1 MADAEPEAEDGSE
14 DGGGGSGG
22 GAPAGQ
28 RGGAARVAPLG
39 PEQLRRVLEQV
50 TKAQPPAKP
59 PPPPFVLQDA
69 ARRLRD
75 AAQQAALQRG
85 PGAEPPRPP
94 RLLPPQQ
101 LEAICVKVTSGET
114 KGQEKPMPALATIQ
128 PKTARPSQPLG
139 RHCSALGLSVASSQL
154 LGAQPLLSTG
164 PQPRVLSHSPQ
175 PPIQVFIQRPLLALR
190 PVPAKRVLASEALS
204 GQGITLSPLSAS
216 DPPAE
221 TSVSSSPANLFI
233 SNSQT
238 KCTKKLKKS
247 LKVKTRSGRIS
258 RPPKYKAKDYKFIK
272 TEDLADGHPS
282 DSDDY
287 SELSVEEDEEHKGRQ
302 ALFDLSSCS
311 LRPKTFKCQTCEKS
325 YIGKGGLARHFKL
338 NPGHG
343 HLEPETLL
351 SKKANGSMIL
361 GPMEGRATS
370 LASQELS
377 MPALLSEEGA
387 RSARGG
393 LQNGQSV
400 DVEEALVSE
409 PKNGSFSALLGS
421 ERHPGPRR
429 SGYSVA
435 LPEPSAAV
443 LEHSGAVGPQV
454 GIGAACARGPARSRA
469 RLLEFLHQC
478 DREDLVEWALPLL
491 AQVVTVSEFLLMKV
505 EKCHLAK
512 PFFPAVYKEFEEL
525 HKMVKKMCQDYLH
538 SSGPCS
544 LEINNSKVA
553 ESLGITEEFLRKK
566 EIRTDCTPPKRS
578 SREDDREDLES
589 AGPPKRENETAEDR
603 LASVKRTRRETV
615 PQDTTEYSADGGGLQ
630 SLASC
635 APAASAGFAPGV
647 NGGTSHPPEESPTM
661 PVSELDSSTAQGGQ
675 QLKAFADSAARSGS
689 ADPALLF
696 REACG
701 LGVYTQLGE
710 PGPLA
715 QDQVAASSG
724 EKAQE
729 HSSEQD
735 AGDGLRS
742 RALCGTSMALPPGR
756 PGNAEAGSLHEVRG
770 SHLSSPQSG
779 PGEVLLPEA
788 LAPPQ
793 EKAWSVDVMPAGYAY
808 GTTSEPGPQPSRGG
822 LLGPEGGLTGH
833 AGDLDQSPCGTE
845 THTDRR
851 ELEGI
856 TAVREAMAFE
866 NASGGTTLPSQR
878 QEQIFIQTTDGRILS
893 HPGSVVSGEGDIV
906 IVTDTVGP
914 ALQTGPPEGVPLET
928 VEMEPSQ

>member
-14 DGGGGSGG
+14 DGGGGGR
-22 GAPAGQ
+22 APAGQ
-28 RGGAARVAPLG
+28 SGSAARVVPLG

-69 ARRLRD
+69 ALRLRD

-114 KGQEKPMPALATIQ
+114 KAQGKPMPALATIPPQ
-128 PKTARPSQPLG
+128 TARPSQPLG
-139 RHCSALGLSVASSQL
+139 RHCSALGLRVASSRL
-154 LGAQPLLSTG
+154 PGPQPLLSPG
-164 PQPRVLSHSPQ
+164 PQPRFPSHPPQ
-175 PPIQVFIQRPLLALR
+175 PPVQVFVQRPPLALR
-190 PVPAKRVLASEALS
+190 PVPARRVLASEALS
-204 GQGITLSPLSAS
+204 GQGTTPPPLPAS
-216 DPPAE
+216 DPPAG
-221 TSVSSSPANLFI
+221 TSASSSPVNLFI
-233 SNSQT
+233 SSSQT

-287 SELSVEEDEEHKGRQ
+287 SELSVEEDEDHRGRQ

-343 HLEPETLL
+343 HLEPEPLL

-361 GPMEGRATS
+361 GPTEGRTAS
-370 LASQELS
+370 LAPPELS
-377 MPALLSEEGA
+377 TP
-387 RSARGG
+387 
-393 LQNGQSV
+393 
-400 DVEEALVSE
+400 ALVSE
-409 PKNGSFSALLGS
+409 EVAHSA
-421 ERHPGPRR
+421 RR
-429 SGYSVA
+429 G
-435 LPEPSAAV
+435 L
-443 LEHSGAVGPQV
+443 Q
-454 GIGAACARGPARSRA
+454 
-469 RLLEFLHQC
+469 FLHQC
-478 DREDLVEWALPLL
+478 DREDLVELALPLL

-505 EKCHLAK
+505 EKGHLAK

-525 HKMVKKMCQDYLH
+525 HKMVKKMCQDYLR
-538 SSGPCS
+538 SSAPCS

-566 EIRTDCTPPKRS
+566 EIHTDCTPPKCT
-578 SREDDREDLES
+578 SREEDREALED
-589 AGPPKRENETAEDR
+589 AGPQKRENETTEER
-603 LASVKRTRRETV
+603 LASVKRTRREPV
-615 PQDTTEYSADGGGLQ
+615 PRDTTEYSADGGGLQ
-630 SLASC
+630 GPASC
-635 APAASAGFAPGV
+635 APEASAGFAPRV
-647 NGGTSHPPEESPTM
+647 NGGASHPPEESPTM
-661 PVSELDSSTAQGGQ
+661 PVSELDSSTAQAGQ
-675 QLKAFADSAARSGS
+675 QLKAFADSAAGSGS

-696 REACG
+696 REARG
-701 LGVYTQLGE
+701 PGVYTQLGK
-710 PGPLA
+710 PGSLA
-715 QDQVAASSG
+715 QDRVATSSG

-735 AGDGLRS
+735 AGDGLGS
-742 RALCGTSMALPPGR
+742 RALCGTSMVLPPGR
-756 PGNAEAGSLHEVRG
+756 PGNAEAGSLREVC
-770 SHLSSPQSG
+770 S

-788 LAPPQ
+788 AAPPQ
-793 EKAWSVDVMPAGYAY
+793 EKAWSVDVMPAGYAH

-845 THTDRR
+845 THADRR

-866 NASGGTTLPSQR
+866 NASGGPTLLSQR
-878 QEQIFIQTTDGRILS
+878 QEQIFIQTSDGRILS

-906 IVTDTVGP
+906 IVTDTEGP
-914 ALQTGPPEGVPLET
+914 ALQAGPPEGVPLET
-928 VEMEPSQ
+928 VETEPPQ